1 MTNHDM
7 TFGPI
12 DEVRRGNAENPPW
25 RVEELSF
32 DNAGEGLIRPY
43 SCLFTIADYWHYG
56 YFTSRRRCE
65 LPGKLFRA
73 RASGADG
80 DRHHFLAPAF
90 WGAVNR
96 FRMVDG
102 QLHYAWRVRVPQRR
116 VAGGR
121 FAYVCPSQGPWEIWC
136 NRDENDTVV
145 WTLRLLDGGSWTTRT
160 LRFHPGDGD
169 WMDVRIIADPRQL
182 SLLLDQQP
190 VVTYDHDAY
199 PQPFYAQFGSSQTQ
213 ADGEEVVSDFRHVY
227 LDVLPY
233 PDPGVEFDEGPEDLR
248 PCDDAIVGYFQ
259 VATPDAPRASE
270 GDMIVLK
277 DGRLLCVYGH
287 YHAGEGWDLSP
298 AHLAAS
304 TSEDGGRTWSQP
316 RQMIGMEEGSV
327 DNVMLVSLLRAHN
340 DDLLI
345 AYADQTPAMQA
356 RGMMLR
362 RSSDDGRTWSARQP
376 ITPDSNNVH
385 QANNACLVALR
396 CGRIILAMR
405 EYIDGV
411 RWPYALFSDD
421 DGRTWHAGR
430 HVPDPELT
438 DEQRDGQNV
447 NEPSICEL
455 ADGRLLMTMRSI
467 AGGQFFSWSS
477 DRGETW
483 TKPVLS
489 PLRGACSPAIVRRIP
504 ASEDVLAL
512 FTYHYGNRTRLLS
525 AISGDGGLTWRHLK
539 RIERSEYHGY
549 GYASCIFVGD
559 RVLCGYMHSP
569 SYESLFRFEAQP
581 GYIDGRFASLPL
593 SWFYRDVED
602 HDAPH
607 HIHRA

>member
-1 MTNHDM
+1 MRHDM

-12 DEVRRGNAENPPW
+12 DDVKRGSAAAPPW
-25 RVEELSF
+25 RVEELTF
-32 DNAGEGLIRPY
+32 DNAGEGLIHPY
-43 SCLFTIADYWHYG
+43 ACLFTIADYWPYG

-121 FAYVCPSQGPWEIWC
+121 FSYVCPSQGPWEIWC

-160 LRFHPGDGD
+160 LPFRPGVGD
-169 WMDVRIIADPRQL
+169 WMDVRIIADPQQL

-190 VVTYDHDAY
+190 VVTYGHDAY
-199 PQPFYAQFGSSQTQ
+199 AQPFYVQFGSSQVQ

-233 PDPGVEFDEGPEDLR
+233 PDSGVEFDEGPEDLR
-248 PCDDAIVGYFQ
+248 PGDDAIVGYFQ

-270 GDMIVLK
+270 GDMVVLK

-298 AHLAAS
+298 AHLVAS

-396 CGRIILAMR
+396 CGRIVLAMR

-539 RIERSEYHGY
+539 RIEWSEYHGY

>member
-1 MTNHDM
+1 MHHDM
-7 TFGPI
+7 TFGRI
-12 DEVRRGNAENPPW
+12 DDVKRGSAAAPPW
-25 RVEELSF
+25 RVEELTF
-32 DNAGEGLIRPY
+32 DNAGEGLIHPY
-43 SCLFTIADYWHYG
+43 ACLFTIADYWPYG

-121 FAYVCPSQGPWEIWC
+121 FSYVCPSQGPWEIWC

-145 WTLRLLDGGSWTTRT
+145 WTVRLLDGGSWMTRT

-190 VVTYDHDAY
+190 VVTYGHDAY
-199 PQPFYAQFGSSQTQ
+199 SQPFYVQFGSSQTQ

-248 PCDDAIVGYFQ
+248 PGDDAIVGYFQ
-259 VATPDAPRASE
+259 VATSDAPRASE

-277 DGRLLCVYGH
+277 DGRLLCVYGY

-396 CGRIILAMR
+396 CGRIVLAMR

-421 DGRTWHAGR
+421 DGCTWQAGR